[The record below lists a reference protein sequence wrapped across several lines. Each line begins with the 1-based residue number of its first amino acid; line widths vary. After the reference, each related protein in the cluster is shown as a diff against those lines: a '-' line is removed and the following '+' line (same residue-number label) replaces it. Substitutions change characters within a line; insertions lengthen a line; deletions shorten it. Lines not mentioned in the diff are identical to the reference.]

1 MEQKPK
7 TLPIKTI
14 AEAVEEAK
22 SLINEERSGTV
33 NGLYTRWTGI
43 NRAKFKYWRF
53 RNVTMIA
60 GMSGSGKS
68 AILNMLED
76 DFTNP
81 DLNPKY
87 LLKFNPATNDYL
99 WDGKTIYEPKL
110 CILAFKFE
118 MDAADEVLRNL
129 SGKTK
134 LSYSY
139 LLSSQSNREES
150 SKQGK
155 EVYNTVSDAEFEKLS
170 SELDKLKS
178 RPIRYIEN
186 AGNLEQIWNTCAAF
200 KEQHPQMKLIVTL
213 DHTLLSEKLNEKD
226 DLELTS
232 NSARL
237 AIRLKKAFNATV
249 IFLAQLNGE
258 IEKPIRR
265 DNPAMHYPMKTDIH
279 CGNQIYWACD
289 DVLVFHRPENLHIT
303 KYGQKP
309 FAVNTKDLIHCAW
322 LKSRKNTVGNIWFK
336 QVFHEGNMAQ
346 TSMDKVKWQ
355 AINSDFQIP
364 T

>member
-1 MEQKPK
+1 MEKPK
-7 TLPIKTI
+7 VLPIKTI

-22 SLINEERSGTV
+22 SLINEERSGNV

-81 DLNPKY
+81 QLNG
-87 LLKFNPATNDYL
+87 L
-99 WDGKTIYEPKL
+99 WQNKIA
-110 CILAFKFE
+110 ILAFKFE

-129 SGKTK
+129 SGKAK

-139 LLSSQSNREES
+139 LLSSQNDKLES
-150 SKQGK
+150 AKQGK
-155 EVYNTVSDAEFEKLS
+155 EVYNTISDTEFANLS
-170 SELDKLKS
+170 AELDKLKN
-178 RPIRYIEN
+178 RPIRYIET
-186 AGNLEQIWNTCAAF
+186 AGNLEQIWGTCAAF
-200 KEQHPQMKLIVTL
+200 KEKHPEKHLIVTL

-237 AIRLKKAFNATV
+237 AIRLKKAFNASV
-249 IFLAQLNGE
+249 IFLGQLNGE

-265 DNPAMHYPMKTDIH
+265 DNPALHYPVKTDIH

-289 DVLVFHRPENLHIT
+289 DVLVFHRPEILNIT

-309 FAVNTKDLIHCAW
+309 FPLNTSDLIHCAW
-322 LKSRKNTVGNIWFK
+322 LKSRKNTAGNIWFK
-336 QVFHEGNMAQ
+336 QVFHEGNMVQISAE
-346 TSMDKVKWQ
+346 SAKWQ
-355 AINSDFQIP
+355 PINSEFQIP

>member
-1 MEQKPK
+1 MQEKPK
-7 TLPIKTI
+7 VLPIKHI
-14 AEAVEEAK
+14 AEAVEDAK
-22 SLINEERSGTV
+22 SLIQEERSGIV

-68 AILNMLED
+68 AILNMIED

-81 DLNPKY
+81 VLNPKY
-87 LLKFNPATNDYL
+87 LLKFNPDTKNYL
-99 WDGKTIYEPKL
+99 WDGKFIEEPKI

-129 SGKTK
+129 SGKSK

-150 SKQGK
+150 KAQGT
-155 EVYNTVSDAEFEKLS
+155 EVYNRISDEEFVTLS
-170 SELDKLKS
+170 NELDKLKN
-178 RPIRYIEN
+178 RPIRYIET
-186 AGNLEQIWNTCAAF
+186 AGNLEQIWGTCAAF
-200 KEQHPQMKLIVTL
+200 KEKHPDKRLIVTL

-232 NSARL
+232 NTARL
-237 AIRLKKAFNATV
+237 AIRLKKAFDANV
-249 IFLAQLNGE
+249 IFLGQLNGE

-265 DNPAMHYPMKTDIH
+265 DNPDLQFPVKTDIH

-289 DVLVFHRPENLHIT
+289 DVVVFHRPEILNIS
-303 KYGQKP
+303 KYGRKP
-309 FAVNTKDLIHCAW
+309 FALNTRGLIHCAW
-322 LKSRKNTVGNIWFK
+322 LKSRKNTAGNIWFK
-336 QVFHEGNMAQ
+336 EVFQEGNM
-346 TSMDKVKWQ
+346 V
-355 AINSDFQIP
+355 QIDP
-364 T
+364 ATMEWKPIDSQFT

>member
-1 MEQKPK
+1 MERESKLPK

-14 AEAVEEAK
+14 AEAVEDAK
-22 SLINEERSGTV
+22 SLINEERSGRV
-33 NGLYTRWTGI
+33 NGLYTRWTGV

-60 GMSGSGKS
+60 GGSGSGKS

-81 DLNPKY
+81 AMN
-87 LLKFNPATNDYL
+87 
-99 WDGKTIYEPKL
+99 GKWQDQI

-129 SGKTK
+129 SGKTR

-139 LLSSQSNREES
+139 LLSSQGDAKRSKEE
-150 SKQGK
+150 GK
-155 EVYNTVSDAEFEKLS
+155 EVYNTINDQEYDQLVI
-170 SELDKLKS
+170 ELDKLKT

-200 KEQHPQMKLIVTL
+200 KEQFKNKKLIVTM
-213 DHTLLSEKLNEKD
+213 DHLLLSEKLSEKD

-232 NSARL
+232 NTAKL
-237 AIRLKKAFNATV
+237 AIRLKKAFDCAV
-249 IFLAQLNGE
+249 IILAQLNGE
-258 IEKPIRR
+258 IEKIIRR
-265 DNPAMHYPMKTDIH
+265 DNPEFQFPVKTDIH

-289 DVLVFHRPENLHIT
+289 DVLIFHRPELLNIT
-303 KYGQKP
+303 KYGKAP
-309 FAVNTKDLIHCAW
+309 RSLNTRNLVHCAW
-322 LKSRKNTVGNIWFK
+322 IKSRKSSPGNIWFTERFK
-336 QVFHEGNMAQ
+336 EGNMDQIDPSTVLWKAAD
-346 TSMDKVKWQ
+346 T
-355 AINSDFQIP
+355 DFK
-364 T
+364 